1 MFDVAPTEMLVVAI
15 VALLVIG
22 PKDLPKALR
31 FVGKWVGKARGMARH
46 FRSGIDTMMRETE
59 LADMEQKWR
68 EHNDS
73 IMRAYPDV
81 AVGPVLP
88 PASDAV
94 AAPMLPPSGE
104 GVPAAFPEGFSGA
117 DLMGPAQPVSTPAS
131 VAQSAPAPT
140 LDGAPLSPQPAN
152 AAP

>member
-1 MFDVAPTEMLVVAI
+1 MFDVAPMEMLVVAV

-22 PKDLPKALR
+22 PKDLPKAMR

-46 FRSGIDTMMRETE
+46 FRGGIDTMMRETE
-59 LADMEQKWR
+59 LADMEKKWR
-68 EHNDS
+68 DHNES

-88 PASDAV
+88 PAGDAV
-94 AAPMLPPSGE
+94 PAP
-104 GVPAAFPEGFSGA
+104 FPDGFSGA
-117 DLMGPAQPVSTPAS
+117 DLMGPAQPVSAPIPAA
-131 VAQSAPAPT
+131 VAQPT
-140 LDGAPLSPQPAN
+140 LDGAPLPLPPAN